1 MSLSMLLGVV
11 FLVTLLAAWLLFTLV
26 QHYLDRQKAQIEQT
40 TATTLADMFI
50 FLDPQQMFRYN
61 VAITIAL
68 PIVVWLFTDN
78 PVFTGAALIST
89 IFMPKWYVGYLSRK
103 RLKNLEQ
110 QLPDALLMIS
120 GAMRAGASLNVAL
133 ESMVRESR
141 PPVSQEFEL
150 MLREQRL
157 GVDFDT
163 ALQNIE
169 RRNPQPDFQLVI
181 AAMRISKEVG
191 GNLAEI
197 LESLASTLRQK
208 AVMEG
213 KIRSLTAQGK
223 AQGVIM
229 TGLPLLMIVALR
241 AIEPAAMAPLFNTWI
256 GWITLSIIT
265 VMELV
270 GYWFIRKITNIDV

>member
-1 MSLSMLLGVV
+1 MNQSTLLGVIFIATV
-11 FLVTLLAAWLLFTLV
+11 LVGMLV
-26 QHYLDRQKAQIEQT
+26 IKGVQRFLDRQKESIEHT
-40 TATTLADMFI
+40 AATTLADMFI

-61 VAITIAL
+61 VAATVVV
-68 PIVVWLFTDN
+68 PIVVWFGTEN
-78 PVFTGAALIST
+78 PVFTGGALVAT
-89 IFMPKWYVGYLSRK
+89 IFLPKWYVGFLRRK
-103 RLKNLEQ
+103 RLKTLEQ

-133 ESMVRESR
+133 ESMVKESR

-169 RRNPQPDFQLVI
+169 RRNQQPDFQLVI

-197 LESLASTLRQK
+197 LESLATTLRQK

-241 AIEPAAMAPLFNTWI
+241 AIEPQAMAPLFNSWY
-256 GWITLSIIT
+256 GWITLT
-265 VMELV
+265 VIGLMELV

>member
-1 MSLSMLLGVV
+1 MTISS
-11 FLVTLLAAWLLFTLV
+11 LLALIFVLTMISVWLIFRLV
-26 QHYLDRQKAQIEQT
+26 QGYLSRQRATIEH
-40 TATTLADMFI
+40 ATSNTLADMFI

-61 VAITIAL
+61 VALTCIL
-68 PIVVWLFTDN
+68 PPLVWILFGN
-78 PVFTGAALIST
+78 PVLAVGALIAT
-89 IFMPKWYVGYLSRK
+89 VFVPKWSVGFLARR
-103 RLKNLEQ
+103 RLKRLEQ
-110 QLPDALLMIS
+110 QLPDALLMVS

-133 ESMVRESR
+133 ESMVKESK

-163 ALQNIE
+163 ALQNLE
-169 RRNPQPDFQLVI
+169 QRNPQQDFQLVI
-181 AAMRISKEVG
+181 SAMRISKEVG

-208 AVMEG
+208 AIMEG

-229 TGLPLLMIVALR
+229 TGLPILMMFALK
-241 AIEPAAMAPLFNTWI
+241 AIEPKAMEPLFNSWI
-256 GWITLSIIT
+256 GYGTLTVII
-265 VMELV
+265 VMELI